1 MAVAEKETLGFQA
14 EVKQLLQLMI
24 HSLYSNKEIFLRE
37 LISNASDAA
46 DKLRFEAINNDAL
59 YGNDHEL
66 KIKVSFDK
74 DARTITISD
83 NGIGMSRDEVISH
96 LGTIAKSGTKEFF
109 SKLSGDQQQDA
120 ALIGQF
126 GVGFYSAF
134 IVADRVIVNTR
145 RAGAF
150 ASDGVRWEST
160 GEGDYSVEQIEKP
173 GRGTDVILHLR
184 AGEEELLSSWKLKSI
199 IRKYSDHISLPIVMQ
214 KEEWDEEKK
223 QTVLKDEFET
233 VNQASALWA
242 RSKSD
247 ITEEQYNEFY
257 KHVSHDFQDPLAYT
271 HNRVEGRSEYTQL
284 LYVPGHAPFDLWDR
298 NKRAGIKLYVKRVFI
313 MDDAEQLMPTYL
325 RFIKGV
331 IDSSDLPL
339 NVSREIL
346 QESRDVKVIREG
358 STKRVLGMLEE
369 MANSEEQAGKDKYA
383 TFWKEFG
390 QVLKEGIGEDATN
403 KDRIA
408 KLLRFASTAGESDA
422 QDVSFA
428 DYVKRMKE
436 GQDKIYYVTADNYSA
451 AKNSPHL
458 EIFRKKGVE
467 VLLMTDRVDE
477 WMLSFLSEFEG
488 KELVS
493 VAKGGLDLGALEDEA
508 EKKEHAE
515 TEAGY
520 KELVE
525 QMKGALGDKAKD
537 VRVTF
542 RLTDSPACLV
552 ADENEL
558 SGNLLRMLKA
568 AGQNAPESKPILGA
582 HTDAPSHYDPAGK
595 SIDQVDLLPYIG
607 ACRVIHCTG
616 LTTVEPSHLDGKLDG
631 VPPRVLLRTYARA
644 PRQAWDPAFPAI
656 SPAAIALLASRGA
669 ILVGTDAPSLDPQ
682 DSKTLDAHH
691 AVRAAGMAILEGIVL
706 DEVPEGDYELVA
718 LPLKFAGMDAS
729 PVRAILRQ
737 LPTKEAA

>member
-66 KIKVSFDK
+66 KITVSFDK
-74 DARTITISD
+74 DAKTITVSD
-83 NGIGMSRDEVISH
+83 NGIGMSREEVISH

-109 SKLSGDQQQDA
+109 GKLSGDQQADA

-126 GVGFYSAF
+126 GVGFYSGF
-134 IVADRVIVNTR
+134 IVADRIIVNTR

-150 ASDGVRWEST
+150 ASEGVRWESR
-160 GEGDYSVEQIEKP
+160 GEGDYSVEAIDKP
-173 GRGTDVILHLR
+173 GRGTDIILHLR
-184 AGEEELLSSWKLKSI
+184 DGEEELLSAWKLKQI
-199 IRKYSDHISLPIVMQ
+199 IRKYSDHISLPIQML
-214 KEEWDEEKK
+214 KDEWNEEKGESVA
-223 QTVLKDEFET
+223 TTEFET

-247 ITEEQYNEFY
+247 VTPEMYEEFY
-257 KHVSHDFQDPLAYT
+257 KHVSHDFQPPLTFT

-284 LYVPGHAPFDLWDR
+284 LYVPAHAPFDLWDR
-298 NKRAGIKLYVKRVFI
+298 SKRGGIKLYVKRVFI
-313 MDDAEQLMPTYL
+313 MDDAEQLMPAYL

-331 IDSSDLPL
+331 IDSNDLPL

-369 MANSEEQAGKDKYA
+369 LANADEVEKKDKYI

-408 KLLRFASTAGESDA
+408 KLLRFASSSADSAEQAS
-422 QDVSFA
+422 SFA
-428 DYVKRMKE
+428 DYIGRMKE
-436 GQDKIYYVTADNYSA
+436 GQDKIYYVTGESYLA

-477 WMLSFLSEFEG
+477 WMLSFLTEFEG

-493 VAKGGLDLGALEDEA
+493 VAKGGLDLGGLEDEA
-508 EKKEHAE
+508 EKKQHEE
-515 TEAGY
+515 TESSY

-525 QMKGALGDKAKD
+525 HMKAALGDKAKD

-568 AGQNAPESKPILGA
+568 AGQSAPESKPILEINPDHPLVQRLKYEDATGA
-582 HTDAPSHYDPAGK
+582 RFGDWSHILFDQAMLAEGGNLADPAAFVK
-595 SIDQVDLLPYIG
+595 RLNDMLLS
-607 ACRVIHCTG
+607 
-616 LTTVEPSHLDGKLDG
+616 TTK
-631 VPPRVLLRTYARA
+631 
-644 PRQAWDPAFPAI
+644 
-656 SPAAIALLASRGA
+656 
-669 ILVGTDAPSLDPQ
+669 
-682 DSKTLDAHH
+682 
-691 AVRAAGMAILEGIVL
+691 
-706 DEVPEGDYELVA
+706 
-718 LPLKFAGMDAS
+718 
-729 PVRAILRQ
+729 
-737 LPTKEAA
+737 

>member
-37 LISNASDAA
+37 LISNASDAS

-66 KIKVSFDK
+66 RIKVTYDK
-74 DARTITISD
+74 PAGTITISD

-109 SKLSGDQQQDA
+109 GKLSGDQQADA

-126 GVGFYSAF
+126 GVGFYSGF
-134 IVADRVIVNTR
+134 IVADKITVETR
-145 RAGAF
+145 RAGLY
-150 ASDGVRWEST
+150 ASDGVRWESG
-160 GEGDYSVEQIEKP
+160 GEGDYSVEPIEKTS
-173 GRGTDVILHLR
+173 RGTDVILHLR
-184 AGEEELLSSWKLKSI
+184 SGEEELLSGWKLKSI
-199 IRKYSDHISLPIVMQ
+199 IRKYSDHISLPILMQ
-214 KEEWDEEKK
+214 KDEWDAEKNES
-223 QTVLKDEFET
+223 VLKDEFET
-233 VNQASALWA
+233 INQASALWA
-242 RSKSD
+242 RNKAD
-247 ITEEQYNEFY
+247 ITPEQYDEFY
-257 KHVSHDFQDPLAYT
+257 KHVSHDFQAPLALT

-284 LYVPGHAPFDLWDR
+284 LYVPAHAPFDLWDR
-298 NKRAGIKLYVKRVFI
+298 NKRGGIKLYVKRVFI
-313 MDDAEQLMPTYL
+313 MDDAEQLMPAYL

-331 IDSSDLPL
+331 IDSNDLPL

-369 MANSEEQAGKDKYA
+369 LANADEQEKKDKYT

-390 QVLKEGIGEDATN
+390 QVLKEGMGEDAGN

-408 KLLRFASTAGESDA
+408 KLLRFASSATDSADQST
-422 QDVSFA
+422 SLA
-428 DYVKRMKE
+428 DYIGRMKE
-436 GQDKIYYVTADNYSA
+436 GQEKIYYVAGETFNA

-467 VLLMTDRVDE
+467 VLLMTERVDE
-477 WMLSFLSEFEG
+477 WMLSFLTEFEG

-508 EKKEHAE
+508 EKKEHEE
-515 TEAGY
+515 TEGQY
-520 KELVE
+520 KDLVE
-525 QMKGALGDKAKD
+525 RMKSALGEKAKD

-552 ADENEL
+552 ADEHEL

-568 AGQNAPESKPILGA
+568 AGQNAPESKPILEINPNHPLVTRLKYESADSAQFGDWA
-582 HTDAPSHYDPAGK
+582 H
-595 SIDQVDLLPYIG
+595 ILFDQ
-607 ACRVIHCTG
+607 
-616 LTTVEPSHLDGKLDG
+616 
-631 VPPRVLLRTYARA
+631 
-644 PRQAWDPAFPAI
+644 
-656 SPAAIALLASRGA
+656 ALLAEG
-669 ILVGTDAPSLDPQ
+669 GSLSDPATFVKRLN
-682 DSKTLDAHH
+682 DMLLAN
-691 AVRAAGMAILEGIVL
+691 
-706 DEVPEGDYELVA
+706 
-718 LPLKFAGMDAS
+718 
-729 PVRAILRQ
+729 
-737 LPTKEAA
+737 TK